1 MSQAQYK
8 DILDTF
14 TDSFP
19 LLEKVYNVYEKSPNI
34 SKDQENT
41 LRRSVEMTT
50 LEVLELIVVAS
61 RQSFEAKRDTFRHA
75 ATKVDTLKVFIDL
88 AGQTDLIKDKEAE
101 ELQEAVNNVGKM
113 VGGWL
118 KGMAAKTK
126 EEAK

>member
-1 MSQAQYK
+1 MSQVQYK

-19 LLEKVYNVYEKSPNI
+19 LLQKVYNVYEKSPSI

-61 RQSFEAKRDTFRHA
+61 RQGFEAKKDTLRHA
-75 ATKVDTLKVFIDL
+75 GTKIDTLKVFIDL
-88 AGQTDLIKDKEAE
+88 AGQTGLIKDKEAQ

-118 KGMAAKTK
+118 KGMAAKAK
-126 EEAK
+126 EETK